1 MDSDARKIALEA
13 KGFLSEAEGLRL
25 YAAAAEI
32 SRVAPC
38 LEVGSYCGKSTIFL
52 AAGCRAAG
60 SHPLF
65 AVDHHRGSA
74 EQQFGELYFDPEFYD
89 ETEGIVSTLDAF
101 MRNVRRAG
109 LLDWVVP
116 VVTESRTASR
126 YWPNQPI
133 SLLFIDGGHSEEDA
147 FQDYNGWSGHVVR
160 GGYLCIHDI
169 YTDPAEGGQAPLHVL
184 QHALASGS
192 WEFVEKV
199 DSLVISKRL

>member
-1 MDSDARKIALEA
+1 MDGNARKIALEA

-25 YAAAAEI
+25 YSAAAEV
-32 SRVAPC
+32 SHLAPC

-60 SHPLF
+60 CHPLF

-74 EQQFGELYFDPEFYD
+74 EQQFGELYFDPELYD
-89 ETEGIVSTLDAF
+89 PAEGVVSTLDAF
-101 MRNVRRAG
+101 MKNIRRAG

-116 VVTESRTASR
+116 IVAESRQASR
-126 YWPNQPI
+126 YWPNQPL

-147 FQDYNGWSGHVVR
+147 FQDFHGWSPHVMR

-169 YTDPAEGGQAPLHVL
+169 YPDPADGGQAPLHVL
-184 QHALASGS
+184 KHALATGS
-192 WEFVEKV
+192 WEFVEKI

>member
-25 YAAAAEI
+25 YAAAADI

-38 LEVGSYCGKSTIFL
+38 LEVGSSCGKSTIFL

-89 ETEGIVSTLDAF
+89 ETEGIISTLDAF
-101 MRNVRRAG
+101 MRNIRRAG

-116 VVTESRTASR
+116 
-126 YWPNQPI
+126 
-133 SLLFIDGGHSEEDA
+133 
-147 FQDYNGWSGHVVR
+147 
-160 GGYLCIHDI
+160 
-169 YTDPAEGGQAPLHVL
+169 
-184 QHALASGS
+184 
-192 WEFVEKV
+192 
-199 DSLVISKRL
+199 